1 MDPAPGT
8 VCHTQV
14 TGFSDASLLTVLKQ
28 CRKKEYRILT
38 YLLFISNLWLWAPIA
53 WSPWFPMGAGETQF
67 LRHKPT
73 VFSPLPASG
82 LKPSFYLKKKNFF
95 FPQIIRFLSCSFL
108 QCFKTV
114 SRLIFWKEGNLV
126 FSAGCRPGTAKVEK
140 ESKGQREKTFSYF
153 TAA

>member
-1 MDPAPGT
+1 MLTFMVLSLQTSPYSLFFPHFALQKESCNPQKTMDPPPGT
-8 VCHTQV
+8 ACQTQV
-14 TGFSDASLLTVLKQ
+14 TGLSDASLLTVLKQ

-82 LKPSFYLKKKNFF
+82 LKPSFYLKKKKKFF
-95 FPQIIRFLSCSFL
+95 STNYKVPILFLFA
-108 QCFKTV
+108 
-114 SRLIFWKEGNLV
+114 V
-126 FSAGCRPGTAKVEK
+126 FQNS
-140 ESKGQREKTFSYF
+140 Q
-153 TAA
+153 